1 MKNKSQFVYVTYI
14 SSSAEKVW
22 NALMDPETTR
32 KYWGH
37 LNVSDWKPGSDWR
50 HEDAST
56 GAIRLVGKV
65 VESTPPRRLVITWAF
80 PADAQN
86 QAKHTRVTFDVEP
99 IGAAVRLKV
108 THDELEP
115 GSEMERGI
123 TRGWP
128 AVLSNLKSLLET
140 GQAMEIKALFEYA
153 HKQGY

>member
-22 NALMDPETTR
+22 NALMDPEMTR

-37 LNVSDWKPGSDWR
+37 LNVSDWKVGSDWK

-65 VESTPPRRLVITWAF
+65 VEATPPRRLVVTWAS

-86 QAKHTRVTFDVEP
+86 QEKHTRVTFEIDSS
-99 IGAAVRLKV
+99 GKAVRLTV

-115 GSEMERGI
+115 GSEMEKGI
-123 TRGWP
+123 SRGWP
-128 AVLSNLKSLLET
+128 VVLSNLKTLLET
-140 GQAMEIKALFEYA
+140 GQAMETKPLFEFSR
-153 HKQGY
+153 K

>member
-22 NALMDPETTR
+22 NALMDPEMTR

-37 LNVSDWKPGSDWR
+37 LNVSDWKVGSGWK

-56 GAIRLVGKV
+56 GQIRLVGKV

-86 QAKHTRVTFDVEP
+86 PEKNTRVTFDIEP
-99 IGAAVRLKV
+99 AGKAVRLKV

-128 AVLSNLKSLLET
+128 VVLSNLKTLLET
-140 GQAMEIKALFEYA
+140 NQAMETKSLFEHA
-153 HKQGY
+153 HKAS

>member
-22 NALMDPETTR
+22 NALMDPEMTR

-37 LNVSDWKPGSDWR
+37 LNVSDWKAGSNWK

-56 GAIRLVGKV
+56 GQIRLVGKV
-65 VESTPPRRLVITWAF
+65 VESIPPRRLVITWAF
-80 PADAQN
+80 PADAEN
-86 QAKHTRVTFDVEP
+86 QEKHTRVTFDIEP
-99 IGAAVRLKV
+99 VGKAVRLKV

-128 AVLSNLKSLLET
+128 VVLSNLKSLLET
-140 GQAMEIKALFEYA
+140 GQAMEIKALFEHA
-153 HKQGY
+153 HKQS

>member
-22 NALMDPETTR
+22 NALMDPEMTR

-37 LNVSDWKPGSDWR
+37 LNVSDWKPGSAWK

-65 VESTPPRRLVITWAF
+65 VESSPPRRLVITWAF

-86 QAKHTRVTFDVEP
+86 QEKHTRVTFDIEP
-99 IGAAVRLKV
+99 VGKAVRLKV

-123 TRGWP
+123 FRGWP
-128 AVLSNLKSLLET
+128 VVLSNLKSLLET
-140 GQAMEIKALFEYA
+140 GQAMEIQALFEHA
-153 HKQGY
+153 HKQG

>member
-1 MKNKSQFVYVTYI
+1 MKNKSQFVYATYI

-22 NALMDPETTR
+22 NALMDPDMTR

-37 LNVSDWKPGSDWR
+37 LNVSDWKVGSGWK

-56 GAIRLVGKV
+56 GTIRLVGKV
-65 VESTPPRRLVITWAF
+65 VEFTPPRRLVITWAF

-86 QAKHTRVTFDVEP
+86 QEKHTRVTFDIEAA
-99 IGAAVRLKV
+99 GKAVRLKV

-128 AVLSNLKSLLET
+128 VVLSNLKTLLET
-140 GQAMEIKALFEYA
+140 NQAMDTKALFEHA
-153 HKQGY
+153 HK

>member
-22 NALMDPETTR
+22 NALMDPEMTR

-37 LNVSDWKPGSDWR
+37 LNVSDWKVGSDWK
-50 HEDAST
+50 HEDPST
-56 GAIRLVGKV
+56 GQVRIVGKV

-80 PADAQN
+80 PAEAQVPD
-86 QAKHTRVTFDVEP
+86 KYTRVTFE
-99 IGAAVRLKV
+99 IESAGKAVRLKV

-115 GSEMERGI
+115 GSEMESGI

-128 AVLSNLKSLLET
+128 VVLSNLKTLLET
-140 GQAMEIKALFEYA
+140 GNAMETKELFA
-153 HKQGY
+153 FSKK

>member
-1 MKNKSQFVYVTYI
+1 MRNESQFVYVTYI

-22 NALMDPETTR
+22 NALMDPEMTR

-37 LNVSDWKPGSDWR
+37 LNVSDWKIGSDWK

-56 GAIRLVGKV
+56 GAIHLVGKV
-65 VESTPPRRLVITWAF
+65 VEFTPPRRLVITWAF

-86 QAKHTRVTFDVEP
+86 QEKYTRVTFDIESS
-99 IGAAVRLKV
+99 GKAVRLKV

-115 GSEMERGI
+115 GSDMERGI

-128 AVLSNLKSLLET
+128 VVLSNLKTLLEAN
-140 GQAMEIKALFEYA
+140 QAMETSALFEFSR
-153 HKQGY
+153 K

>member
-37 LNVSDWKPGSDWR
+37 LNVSDWKVGSDWK
-50 HEDAST
+50 HEDPST
-56 GAIRLVGKV
+56 GQVRIVGKV
-65 VESTPPRRLVITWAF
+65 VEFTPPRRLVITWAF
-80 PADAQN
+80 PAEAQVPD
-86 QAKHTRVTFDVEP
+86 KYTRVTFE
-99 IGAAVRLKV
+99 IESAGKAVRLKV

-115 GSEMERGI
+115 GSEMESGI

-128 AVLSNLKSLLET
+128 VVLSNLKTLLET
-140 GQAMEIKALFEYA
+140 GNAMETKELFA
-153 HKQGY
+153 FSKK

>member
-22 NALMDPETTR
+22 NALMDPEMTR
-32 KYWGH
+32 RYWAH
-37 LNVSDWKPGSDWR
+37 LNVSDWKVGSSWK

-56 GAIRLVGKV
+56 GEIRLVGKV
-65 VESTPPRRLVITWAF
+65 VESTPPRRLVITWAS

-86 QAKHTRVTFDVEP
+86 QDKHTRVTFDIEP
-99 IGAAVRLKV
+99 AGQAVRLKV

-115 GSEMERGI
+115 GSDMERGI

-128 AVLSNLKSLLET
+128 VVLSNLKTLLET
-140 GQAMEIKALFEYA
+140 NQAMETKALFAHA
-153 HKQGY
+153 HKQG

>member
-22 NALMDPETTR
+22 NALMDPEMTR

-37 LNVSDWKPGSDWR
+37 LNVSDWKVGSPWK
-50 HEDAST
+50 HEDSST
-56 GAIRLVGKV
+56 GETPLVGKV
-65 VESTPPRRLVITWAF
+65 VESTPPRRLVITWAS

-86 QAKHTRVTFDVEP
+86 QEKHTRVTFE
-99 IGAAVRLKV
+99 IESSGKATRLKA

-128 AVLSNLKSLLET
+128 VVLSNLKTLLET
-140 GQAMEIKALFEYA
+140 GQAMETKPLFEFSR
-153 HKQGY
+153 K